1 MASKVHTGDMA
12 KVEKWFRDNPDKATT
27 SVDLADL
34 FGLKRWQVNN
44 AITWLKKK
52 NIVVPAEKF
61 SIGRAHYTTYRLRKE
76 NEVRNEFQVAKP
88 VAKPVKTPEMTW
100 PVLTE
105 FELDKLEGAA
115 KLVLNALY
123 GKDQGRIQ
131 ALNPTTFIAW
141 NSREQMEEMRRIA
154 LGYSQ

>member
-44 AITWLKKK
+44 AITWLKRK

-61 SIGRAHYTTYRLRKE
+61 SIGRAHYTTYRLRKD
-76 NEVRNEFQVAKP
+76 NEARNEFQVAKP
-88 VAKPVKTPEMTW
+88 VAKPVKAPEMTY
-100 PVLTE
+100 PVWQEMPIDRLS
-105 FELDKLEGAA
+105 KPA
-115 KLVLNALY
+115 KRVVNALFSTAAQQ
-123 GKDQGRIQ
+123 KRVQ
-131 ALNPTTFIAW
+131 ALNATQFIVW
-141 NSREQMEEMRRIA
+141 NSEEQFQAMRRNA
-154 LGYSQ
+154 LGI

>member
-12 KVEKWFRDNPDKATT
+12 KVEKWFRDNPDTATT

-44 AITWLKKK
+44 AITWLKRK

-61 SIGRAHYTTYRLRKE
+61 SIGRAHYTTYRLRKD
-76 NEVRNEFQVAKP
+76 NETRNEFQVAKP
-88 VAKPVKTPEMTW
+88 VAKPVKAPEMTY

-105 FELDKLEGAA
+105 FELDKLENAT
-115 KLVLNALY
+115 KRILNALY
-123 GKDQGRIQ
+123 GKDMGRIQ

-141 NSREQMEEMRRIA
+141 NSREQMQEMRRNA
-154 LGYSQ
+154 LGI